1 MEYIFGASGEDAVQG
16 RKLQVRVGPS
26 IQSLAIAS
34 VNDEENPHFI
44 DSPLFTGN
52 VLVRIKDFKG
62 ITPDGKEPKSCAGY
76 FDNKKRLFALQ
87 VQGRFKHEYSAD
99 DLLFGS
105 EFERKCTPPTG
116 AWIAIKFANLID
128 PALQVDIY
136 SETPWLYSPILCSMN
151 IVNVVKATRPVV
163 GAAPLDPKAK
173 EISDKIS
180 TKSKDSVILLNSADP
195 NYTATK
201 QQEKSQAL
209 NSVTSKPVPSEILGE
224 WIWKDGRELEE
235 NNTLLHTQEPDFG
248 ADAIAERRRY
258 YQKQKTRKHTIFSP
272 NNVYNFEIFAPF
284 IDLNTFDLSLGINI
298 NILRYLNNQPLRL
311 MAKAQSSNK
320 ILFVIEF
327 DLVEDPALKKA
338 NSPTK

>member
-16 RKLQVRVGPS
+16 RKLQVRIGPS

-34 VNDEENPHFI
+34 VNDEANPHFI

-76 FDNKKRLFALQ
+76 FDSKKRLFALQ

-151 IVNVVKATRPVV
+151 IVNVVKAATPVV

-173 EISDKIS
+173 EVSDKIS
-180 TKSKDSVILLNSADP
+180 AKSKDSLILLNSADP
-195 NYTATK
+195 KYTATK
-201 QQEKSQAL
+201 QQEKSQAM
-209 NSVTSKPVPSEILGE
+209 NSVTSKPTPSDILGD
-224 WIWKDGRELEE
+224 WIWRDGKELEE
-235 NNTLLHTQEPDFG
+235 NNTLLHTTQPDF
-248 ADAIAERRRY
+248 ASDAIAERRKH

-320 ILFVIEF
+320 VLFVIEF
-327 DLVEDPALKKA
+327 DLVEDPALKKG
-338 NSPTK
+338 SK